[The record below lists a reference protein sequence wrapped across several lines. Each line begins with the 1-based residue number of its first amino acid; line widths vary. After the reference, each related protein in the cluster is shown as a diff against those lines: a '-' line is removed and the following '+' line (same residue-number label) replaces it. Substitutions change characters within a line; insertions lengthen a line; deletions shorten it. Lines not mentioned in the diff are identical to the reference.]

1 MTIRFSLQK
10 IGSSEEIERDWD
22 VIIVGGGPAG
32 YSASIYCS
40 RYKLK
45 TLVITRD
52 VGGLLNEINVLE
64 NYPGFKSIRGS
75 ELAKM
80 IKEQADGLGVK
91 TILDEVLRIEKI
103 EEKFKVITRSFGE
116 FFSKAVIVA
125 TGSTRRKLGIP
136 GENLLGV
143 SYCAECD
150 APLFKN
156 KVVAVVGGGNTA
168 FHDALVLSEHAS
180 KVYIIHRREE
190 FRAEPILVEEARK
203 NSKIE
208 FLLNKVVVEIRG
220 KEKVEEIVVQD
231 IKTNDK
237 VTLKVDGVFVS
248 IGMIPASGLL
258 QEINVNIDENGYI
271 IVDDCMKTNIKGL
284 LAAGD
289 VTNKG
294 CGLKQVIIAASM
306 GAIAAL
312 SAFMYIR
319 MNRW

>member
-1 MTIRFSLQK
+1 MTIAFSLQFQK
-10 IGSSEEIERDWD
+10 KEEIDKEWD
-22 VIIVGGGPAG
+22 VIIIGGGPAG
-32 YSASIYCS
+32 YTAAIYCG

-45 TLVITRD
+45 TLIITKD
-52 VGGLLNEINVLE
+52 IGGLLNEISALE
-64 NYPGFKSIRGS
+64 NYPGFKKIKGS
-75 ELAKM
+75 ELAKLL
-80 IKEQADGLGVK
+80 KEQADEVGVK
-91 TILDEVLRIEKI
+91 TILDEVLRVEKNG
-103 EEKFKVITRSFGE
+103 EKFKVISRGYGE
-116 FFSKAVIVA
+116 FYSKAVIVA
-125 TGSTRRKLGIP
+125 TGSARRKLGVP
-136 GENLLGV
+136 GENLPGV

-190 FRAEPILVEEARK
+190 FRAEPILVEEAKR
-203 NSKIE
+203 NPKIE
-208 FLLNKVVVEIRG
+208 FLLNKVVVEMRG
-220 KEKVEEIVVQD
+220 EEKVEEIVVQD

-237 VTLKVDGVFVS
+237 ITLKVDGVFVS
-248 IGMIPASGLL
+248 IGMIPVSGLF
-258 QEINVNIDENGYI
+258 NVNIDENGYI

-294 CGLKQVIIAASM
+294 CGLKQVIIAAGM

-312 SAFMYIR
+312 SAFMYIK
-319 MNRW
+319 MGKW